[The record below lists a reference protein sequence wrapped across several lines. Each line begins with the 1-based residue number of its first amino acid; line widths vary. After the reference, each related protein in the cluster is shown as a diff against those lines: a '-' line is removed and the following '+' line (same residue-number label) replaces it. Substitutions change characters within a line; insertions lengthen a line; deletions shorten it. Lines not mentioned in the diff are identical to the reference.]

1 MRPFEFII
9 LFFSFIYTLALT
21 HLLFA
26 WTRMIR
32 YRRTLIL
39 SWRTCCG

>member
-1 MRPFEFII
+1 VRPFDFII

-26 WTRMIR
+26 VTRMVR
-32 YRRTLIL
+32 HRRMLTF
-39 SWRTCCG
+39 S